1 MQTFPIGSYFPT
13 HARTLFASSATP
25 LDIHPTTEFT
35 MWLITTDLEQAKN
48 VSVCSQD
55 YDEKYATGLIHRF
68 RLLDGDRIP
77 YYEGVS
83 DDASGERAFDPLDDF
98 GEGYAGCASLEYL
111 ENGKWS
117 PL

>member
-1 MQTFPIGSYFPT
+1 MN
-13 HARTLFASSATP
+13 L
-25 LDIHPTTEFT
+25 
-35 MWLITTDLEQAKN
+35 
-48 VSVCSQD
+48 CSQD
-55 YDEKYATGLIHRF
+55 FDETQVSKLIHRF

-83 DDASGERAFDPLDDF
+83 DDATSERAFDPLDDF
-98 GEGYAGCASLEYL
+98 GEGNAGCAFIEYL